1 MNILTLTVGLPRSGK
16 STWAK
21 NQQVPVVNPD
31 SIRLAIHG
39 QPYRQESE
47 PLVWATARI
56 MVEALFRAGHTQVI
70 LDATNLVKDRRKE
83 WKSPLWVRKYL
94 VFPTDADICKQRA
107 KEGGRDYLIQVIDK
121 MKDVWEPLDDD
132 DWD

>member
-21 NQQVPVVNPD
+21 NQRVPVVNPD
-31 SIRLAIHG
+31 SIRLAVHG

-47 PLVWATARI
+47 PLVWAMAHI
-56 MVEALFRAGHTQVI
+56 MVESLFRAGHTQVI
-70 LDATNLVKDRRKE
+70 LDATSVEKTRRKE
-83 WKSPLWVRKYL
+83 WKSPLWVRKYQ
-94 VFPTDADICKQRA
+94 VFPTSANICKQRA
-107 KEGGRDYLIQVIDK
+107 AEGGRNYLIPVIDK
-121 MKDVWEPLDDD
+121 MNAVWEPIDDD